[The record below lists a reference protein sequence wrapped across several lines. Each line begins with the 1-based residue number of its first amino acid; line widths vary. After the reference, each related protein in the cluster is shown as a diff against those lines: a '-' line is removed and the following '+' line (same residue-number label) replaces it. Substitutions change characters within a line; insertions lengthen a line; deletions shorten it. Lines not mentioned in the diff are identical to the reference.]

1 MGSNG
6 ETNGTGDTGVRHPSN
21 PGTPFAGPGPAPF
34 GAARPGAA
42 QPDYGHRPGGVS
54 VQGAQAQPPET
65 VIARLRPN
73 ARILFFP
80 TLVLFCVCGVTGYY
94 AGNLPEEWQNA
105 ALLMGAAAAV
115 LILWLLPLVFWLNRR
130 YTITSRRII
139 FRHGFFVH
147 TRQELL
153 HTRGYDVT
161 LRQNWFQSAFGS
173 GNVRINS
180 GLEHPLVLTDVPNGA
195 LVQQVLNDLME
206 QSRTVMGS
214 RRQEQ
219 SALADETA
227 FWAAR

>member
-6 ETNGTGDTGVRHPSN
+6 GSDNGTGDTGVMHPSN
-21 PGTPFAGPGPAPF
+21 PGSPFAGPSAGPGPAPF
-34 GAARPGAA
+34 GAN
-42 QPDYGHRPGGVS
+42 QPAGGS
-54 VQGAQAQPPET
+54 VQPTQAQPTET

-80 TLVLFCVCGVTGYY
+80 TLVLFCICGVTGYY
-94 AGNLPEEWQNA
+94 AGTLPEEWQNA
-105 ALLMGAAAAV
+105 ALLVGAAAAILV
-115 LILWLLPLVFWLNRR
+115 LWLLPLVFWLNRR

-161 LRQNWFQSAFGS
+161 LRQNWFQSAFRS
-173 GNVRINS
+173 GDVLINS
-180 GLEHPLVLTDVPNGA
+180 GLEHPLVLKDVPSGA

-219 SALADETA
+219 SALADDTA
-227 FWAAR
+227 FWATH

>member
-6 ETNGTGDTGVRHPSN
+6 ETNDTGDTGVMHPSN
-21 PGTPFAGPGPAPF
+21 PGTPFAGPEPAPF
-34 GAARPGAA
+34 GSA
-42 QPDYGHRPGGVS
+42 QPGTGQPGYAHRPGGAS
-54 VQGAQAQPPET
+54 MQGAQPTET

-94 AGNLPEEWQNA
+94 AGNLPEQWQNV

-115 LILWLLPLVFWLNRR
+115 LVLWLLPLVFWLNRR

-173 GNVRINS
+173 GDVRINS

-219 SALADETA
+219 SALAGETA

>member
-1 MGSNG
+1 M
-6 ETNGTGDTGVRHPSN
+6 
-21 PGTPFAGPGPAPF
+21 
-34 GAARPGAA
+34 
-42 QPDYGHRPGGVS
+42 
-54 VQGAQAQPPET
+54 
-65 VIARLRPN
+65 ARLRPN

-80 TLVLFCVCGVTGYY
+80 TLVLFCICGVTGYY
-94 AGNLPEEWQNA
+94 AGTFDQDWQDA
-105 ALLMGAAAAV
+105 ALLIGAAAAILV
-115 LILWLLPLVFWLNRR
+115 LWLLPLVFWLNRR

-161 LRQNWFQSAFGS
+161 LRQNWFQSAFRS
-173 GNVRINS
+173 GDVLINS
-180 GLEHPLVLTDVPNGA
+180 GLEHPLVLKDVPNGA

-219 SALADETA
+219 SALADDTA

>member
-1 MGSNG
+1 MGSKG
-6 ETNGTGDTGVRHPSN
+6 DTTETGDTGVSHPSN
-21 PGTPFAGPGPAPF
+21 PGSPFASPRPAPF
-34 GAARPGAA
+34 GSNQPAA
-42 QPDYGHRPGGVS
+42 
-54 VQGAQAQPPET
+54 PPAPATPTPTAPPTEA

-80 TLVLFCVCGVTGYY
+80 TLVLFCICGVTGYY
-94 AGNLPEEWQNA
+94 AGNLPEQWQNT
-105 ALLMGAAAAV
+105 LLLAGAAAAILV
-115 LILWLLPLVFWLNRR
+115 LWLLPLVFWLNHR

-161 LRQNWFQSAFGS
+161 LRQNWFQSAFRS
-173 GNVRINS
+173 GDVLINS
-180 GLEHPLVLTDVPNGA
+180 GLEHPLVLKDIPNAA

-206 QSRTVMGS
+206 QSQTVIGS

-219 SALADETA
+219 SAVTDDTA
-227 FWAAR
+227 FWANR